1 MLPRRHIRIKVFQS
15 LYTRSQRIEENKFN
29 INKEFKNNLQAYL
42 NLYYFLIDLLIL
54 IKEIASEEITIKKR
68 NLIPSK
74 EDLKPNKKFVNN
86 SVLKKLKRKKK
97 KKVNVE
103 YAKIKLIVRN
113 IFYALKKTRK
123 YINYM
128 QTEVPS
134 PEDEKKFIIYI
145 LKTYFISS
153 KKIHDYI
160 EEYSIYWND
169 DIVVVYHLLIEKINN
184 NEQMSDVTIFRQK
197 EDEIFAR
204 LLLKE
209 TINQEKKISLIIYEL
224 VENWDKERIALSDLI
239 LMRMAIAELIY
250 IKKIPNKVTLDE
262 YIEISKQYS
271 TPKSK
276 EFINGV
282 LDGFVKNIL
291 PKYLVKS

>member
-15 LYTRSQRIEENKFN
+15 LYTRSQRIEDNRFD
-29 INKEFKNNLQAYL
+29 IIKEFKNNLQAYL

-54 IKEIASEEITIKKR
+54 IKEIASEEITIKKQ

-74 EDLKPNKKFVNN
+74 EDLKPNKKFINN
-86 SVLKKLKRKKK
+86 SILKKLKRKKK

-103 YAKIKLIVRN
+103 YEKIKIIVKN
-113 IFYALKKTRK
+113 IFNTIKKTRR
-123 YINYM
+123 YVNYM
-128 QTEVPS
+128 QTETSS
-134 PEDEKKFIIYI
+134 PKDEKKIIIYI
-145 LKTYFISS
+145 LKKYFISS

-184 NEQMSDVTIFRQK
+184 NEQMNDVTIFRQK
-197 EDEIFAR
+197 EDEVFAK

-209 TINQEKKISLIIYEL
+209 TIKREKKISLIIYEL

-239 LMRMAIAELIY
+239 LMRMAIAEMIY

-271 TPKSK
+271 TPRSK

-282 LDGFVKNIL
+282 LDGFIKDIL
-291 PKYLVKS
+291 PKYLVKL